1 MNYYLVDFE
10 NVRTDGIKDLKGVQE
25 GDAMIVFYSENCK
38 STTLDVLEKIIAL
51 NLKYTSF
58 KVKVGSKNALDFQLT
73 SYLGYLIGQGGENTK
88 FYIVSED
95 KGFETVAD
103 FWREQNVSVSC
114 ISLKDQTPAP
124 KPSVPA
130 PKPSAPKEIKKNE
143 PKEKKSKVA
152 SKDLATL
159 EEIKTLI
166 GKSNEPAEVLKV
178 FNQYK
183 TKVAIN
189 NGLAKYYKD
198 SKKAS
203 EVYKKLKPLLKSK
216 NKS

>member
-10 NVRTDGIKDLKGVQE
+10 NVRTEGIKDLSGVQK
-25 GDAMIVFYSENCK
+25 GDAIVIFYSENCK
-38 STTLDVLEKIIAL
+38 NITLDVLDNIFAL
-51 NLKYTSF
+51 ELKYSSF
-58 KVKVGSKNALDFQLT
+58 KVNVGSKNALDFQLS
-73 SYLGYLIGQGGENTK
+73 SYLGYLIGQNGMKNNY
-88 FYIVSED
+88 YIVSND
-95 KGFETVAD
+95 KGFEIVAD

-124 KPSVPA
+124 KPSVP
-130 PKPSAPKEIKKNE
+130 EETKKAE
-143 PKEKKSKVA
+143 PKEKKSKVS

-166 GKSNEPAEVLKV
+166 GKNNEPAEVLKV

-189 NGLAKYYKD
+189 NGLVKHFKD
-198 SKKAS
+198 TKKVS
-203 EVYKKLKPLLKSK
+203 EIYKKLKPLLKAK

>member
-25 GDAMIVFYSENCK
+25 GDSMIVFYSENCK

-95 KGFETVAD
+95 KGFETVAE
-103 FWREQNVSVSC
+103 FWKEQNISVTC
-114 ISLKDQTPAP
+114 ISLKDQTTTPKPPAP
-124 KPSVPA
+124 K
-130 PKPSAPKEIKKNE
+130 ETKKAKQ
-143 PKEKKSKVA
+143 KEKKNKVA
-152 SKDLATL
+152 SKDLATM
-159 EEIKTLI
+159 EEIRTLI
-166 GKSNEPAEVLKV
+166 GNNNAPAEVLQV

>member
-10 NVRTDGIKDLKGVQE
+10 NVGTEGIKGIKGVKK

-38 STTLDVLEKIIAL
+38 STTLDVLDKIITL

-73 SYLGYLIGQGGENTK
+73 SYLGYLIGQGSADTK

-103 FWREQNVSVSC
+103 FWREQNISVSC

-124 KPSVPA
+124 KPPT
-130 PKPSAPKEIKKNE
+130 PKETQKAE
-143 PKEKKSKVA
+143 PKENKSKVA

-159 EEIKTLI
+159 EEIRTLI
-166 GKSNEPAEVLKV
+166 GKNNAPAEVLQV
-178 FNQYK
+178 FNQHK

-203 EVYKKLKPLLKSK
+203 EIYKKLKPLLKSK

>member
-10 NVRTDGIKDLKGVQE
+10 NVRTEGIKDLKGVQE

-38 STTLDVLEKIIAL
+38 STTLDVLERIIAL

-58 KVKVGSKNALDFQLT
+58 KVKVGTKNALDFQLT
-73 SYLGYLIGQGGENTK
+73 SYLGYLIGQNGMDINY
-88 FYIVSED
+88 YIVSDD
-95 KGFETVAD
+95 KGFEIVAD
-103 FWREQNVSVSC
+103 FWREQNVSVNC

-124 KPSVPA
+124 KPSVP
-130 PKPSAPKEIKKNE
+130 EETKKAE

-166 GKSNEPAEVLKV
+166 GKNNEPAEVLKV

-189 NGLAKYYKD
+189 NGLVKHFKD
-198 SKKAS
+198 TKKVS
-203 EVYKKLKPLLKSK
+203 EIYKKLKPLLKAK